1 MIKIVQVF
9 KRSSS
14 IFANYDRRFYVHYKS
29 IDIFDFRTKS
39 QRFMY
44 IISRSI
50 DFDSTLNSIFY
61 VHCSTS
67 TFVNFRQF
75 SNENVISVDQ
85 IPSELQ
91 VLLNKIDSLQY
102 DLQFLGF
109 LVTVARIIVAIC
121 ISVIQ
126 STAHRSTADF
136 SSESYSFHC
145 T

>member
-1 MIKIVQVF
+1 
-9 KRSSS
+9 
-14 IFANYDRRFYVHYKS
+14 
-29 IDIFDFRTKS
+29 
-39 QRFMY
+39 MY
-44 IISRSI
+44 IIRRSI

-67 TFVNFRQF
+67 TFAKFRQF

-85 IPSELQ
+85 ILSELQ

-109 LVTVARIIVAIC
+109 LVTVARIIVVIC

-126 STAHRSTADF
+126 STAHRSTADL
-136 SSESYSFHC
+136 SSESYSFRC

>member
-1 MIKIVQVF
+1 
-9 KRSSS
+9 
-14 IFANYDRRFYVHYKS
+14 
-29 IDIFDFRTKS
+29 
-39 QRFMY
+39 MY

-67 TFVNFRQF
+67 TFAKFRQF

-85 IPSELQ
+85 ILSELQ
-91 VLLNKIDSLQY
+91 VLLNKTDSLQY

-136 SSESYSFHC
+136 SRKSYNFLCISRHHDHTIGTLRHSEAQIVTFDRKYLVDIDSSNG
-145 T
+145 